1 MDGLF
6 CKAMSRRLLKTPCS
20 CFESLSTNGIIFASS
35 SINPFAP
42 STSKGEWRLLRQS
55 TRKLMWCCLVLLA
68 IASTAAAAD
77 GIRVSY
83 ATLSAAYMDHIS
95 GMEKGY
101 FREEG
106 LNIEVIRAPGGVAT
120 PGLMSGQFQF
130 SSSASS
136 ALSAAVRGGPVKIVY
151 TNLSR
156 PSYSLVTIKPE
167 ITSAKDLVGKKIAIN
182 SFGDTGHLST
192 ILYLKKMGVNPSS
205 VLFITVG
212 RNEVRFP
219 ALRSG
224 AIDAAPLV
232 PRDMVALGQQKHTI
246 LADLGK
252 DVQLVWNGV
261 SASSR
266 VLAENPQL
274 VERFLRGLAKGREFA
289 RRYRDETIALIS
301 KHDPF
306 PVEAIKVDYE
316 VTKAS
321 MTEDGSLPDE
331 VLRQEVATRAELT
344 KAANP
349 PNISAVFY
357 LSINR
362 KKNTPPKT
370 KSWPTNR

>member
-1 MDGLF
+1 MRLF
-6 CKAMSRRLLKTPCS
+6 QEQPAK
-20 CFESLSTNGIIFASS
+20 
-35 SINPFAP
+35 
-42 STSKGEWRLLRQS
+42 
-55 TRKLMWCCLVLLA
+55 KLMWICLIIFFA
-68 IASTAAAAD
+68 IASRASAAEN
-77 GIRVSY
+77 IRVSY

-95 GMEKGY
+95 AMEKGY
-101 FREEG
+101 FRQEG

-120 PGLMSGQFQF
+120 PGLMSGQFHF

-136 ALSAAVRGGPVKIVY
+136 SLSAAVRGGPVKIVY

-156 PSYSLVTIKPE
+156 PSYSLVSIKPDV
-167 ITSAKDLVGKKIAIN
+167 TSAKDLVGKKIAVN

-219 ALRSG
+219 ALLSG

-232 PRDMVALGQQKHTI
+232 PRDMVVLTQQKHTV

-252 DVQLVWNGV
+252 EVQLVWNGV
-261 SASSR
+261 SVSNKL
-266 VLAENPQL
+266 LAENPQL

-301 KHDPF
+301 KRDPS

-316 VTKAS
+316 VTKGS

-331 VLRQEVATRAELT
+331 VLREEVATRAELT
-344 KAANP
+344 KVANP
-349 PNISAVFY
+349 PNPSALFDY
-357 LSINR
+357 SITR
-362 KKNTPPKT
+362 KNYTQLKATGWQPA
-370 KSWPTNR
+370 R